1 MRKKRFPQSGFSLV
15 ELLIVL
21 AIILILVSIIIPNYY
36 NHIRPTTETAAI
48 ENLNALRNAE
58 ISYRNSK
65 GKFATLEEL
74 AGAGHLQDQSITR
87 PPYRKQGYEYSAVD
101 VTADGYK
108 IFAVPISPNSGTRSF
123 CVDDGGTVMY
133 GGDPNSNPPMLGTTA
148 NCSNTLP

>member
-1 MRKKRFPQSGFSLV
+1 MRKKRYPQSGFSLV

-21 AIILILVSIIIPNYY
+21 AIILILVSIIIPNYR
-36 NHIRPTTETAAI
+36 NHIRQANETAAI

-65 GKFATLEEL
+65 GKFATLDEL
-74 AGAGHLQDQSITR
+74 SASGHLQDKSIAQ

-101 VTADGYK
+101 VTADSYK
-108 IFAVPISPNSGTRSF
+108 IFAVPTSSNSGTRSF

-133 GGDPNSNPPMLGTTA
+133 GGDPNANPPMLGTTA